1 MRENRFSR
9 IFIIAIGSI
18 SLLHQNPTHK
28 RMPAPKQRRHFLL
41 EAHMLTD
48 ARLSAILDM
57 LPTLH
62 TAADIGTDHGR
73 LGAQLLLSEKC
84 KNVWFTDISAPSLEK
99 AKKLIGRLALE
110 DRARFFVGDGAKALP
125 ESPDAAIIAGM
136 GGVTISEILRSS
148 EGKLDSSYLI
158 LQPNV
163 AVYDVRKTLTELG
176 FMITDERCVIAA
188 NRKYIL
194 IAARKGKAEYS
205 ESELI
210 AGPMLLKNGGT
221 EFLQYAAFRNRVLE
235 KAIQGARKGENT
247 EIDALIKEK
256 AVWEEVLS

>member
-1 MRENRFSR
+1 
-9 IFIIAIGSI
+9 
-18 SLLHQNPTHK
+18 
-28 RMPAPKQRRHFLL
+28 MPAPKQRRHFLL

-48 ARLSAILDM
+48 ARLSAIMDM
-57 LPTLH
+57 LPTSN

-99 AKKLIGRLALE
+99 AKRLIHRLELE
-110 DRARFFVGDGAKALP
+110 DRAQFFVGDGARALP

-136 GGVTISEILRSS
+136 GGVTISEILKSS
-148 EGKLDSSYLI
+148 DGKLDGSYLI

-163 AVYDVRKTLTELG
+163 AVYDVRKTLTESG
-176 FMITDERCVIAA
+176 FLIADERCVIAA

-194 IAARKGKAEYS
+194 IAAQKGKAAYS
-205 ESELI
+205 DRELI
-210 AGPMLLKNGGT
+210 AGPVLLKKPSA

-256 AVWEEVLS
+256 SVWEEVLS